1 MDREEFLKRSEYAA
15 KKLFEMQQNSMPP
28 TPPFVRTQNDFNP
41 VQQEPKESSAPPAPK
56 EKKKG
61 GLLSKDILKFL
72 DLKNFDLD
80 SDRMLLLLMIL
91 ILSGEGG
98 DDALLFAL
106 AYIML

>member
-1 MDREEFLKRSEYAA
+1 MSKEEFLKRSEYAA

-28 TPPFVRTQNDFNP
+28 TPPFVRTQNNFSSP
-41 VQQEPKESSAPPAPK
+41 KSEPQNIPSHCEN
-56 EKKKG
+56 EKKKSG
-61 GLLSKDILKFL
+61 ILSKDILKFL